1 MLSSPSPPSV
11 QRVHLIRQQ
20 QGQLNPS
27 MLCIIQVDGVCGSGG
42 GLSGIGS
49 QGRGLCGQ
57 VGLTRVA
64 EGELRRGSVGR
75 AGRAAGQQ
83 SPQGPFEVTHEQ
95 RVDNGVHGAVTV
107 AQPSDGIEECRG
119 NTLAYRLTGER
130 KGNRQAL
137 GVCSVSTQHLR
148 FCETKV
154 FLAEICSLS
163 EI

>member
-1 MLSSPSPPSV
+1 MLSSSSSPSV
-11 QRVHLIRQQ
+11 QRVHLIGQQ

-27 MLCIIQVDGVCGSGG
+27 MLCVIQVDGACGG
-42 GLSGIGS
+42 GLSGIRS
-49 QGRGLCGQ
+49 QGGGLCCGQ

-64 EGELRRGSVGR
+64 EGELRRGSAGR

-107 AQPSDGIEECRG
+107 AQPSDGIEEGRG

-130 KGNRQAL
+130 EGNRQAL
-137 GVCSVSTQHLR
+137 GLCSVCTQHLR
-148 FCETKV
+148 FCETNILIKNM
-154 FLAEICSLS
+154 
-163 EI
+163 